1 MSLSCTVYEI
11 FSVISQKLKRSR
23 DPEHIR
29 LEKIYDQFTS
39 ACQYQYEHQ
48 ICNCLPSPVLKIW
61 LGPNNLKMGHVIL
74 TTPTA
79 WQFAIPIY
87 TIIKIVRSS
96 VTVGD
101 RGKRRAA
108 SGWLAGDTD
117 GLTGCGWAVTV
128 GVVEV
133 CVAARYRCACLH
145 CMTSISAASTGGVL
159 VLVLDVACLYT
170 KLDNS
175 GFSRCRYMFGAQNL
189 KWLTWL

>member
-1 MSLSCTVYEI
+1 MSLFCTVYEI
-11 FSVISQKLKRSR
+11 LSVISQKLKRSR

-29 LEKIYDQFTS
+29 LEKICDQFTN

-48 ICNCLPSPVLKIW
+48 ICNCLPSPGLKIW

-79 WQFAIPIY
+79 WQFVIPIY

-101 RGKRRAA
+101 RGKRRAT

-117 GLTGCGWAVTV
+117 GLTGWAVTV
-128 GVVEV
+128 GAVEV
-133 CVAARYRCACLH
+133 CVAERYRCACLH

-170 KLDNS
+170 ELDNP
-175 GFSRCRYMFGAQNL
+175 GFSRCRYMSGAQNL
-189 KWLTWL
+189 KWVTWL